1 MTHNV
6 LKKYFRQLDRLQK
19 IIFSCYI
26 KRDYAQNQLYYEKKI
41 HLEKMN
47 LFKIVCNIRKHIP
60 SLCYLFQDNG
70 RGVCLYEIVLSLNT
84 LKLRISDHATFEV
97 CQRELEGITN
107 SISAVLDDVSRG
119 RDCVNSLSN
128 VLQSIE
134 RFSEVYQSTLRVITA
149 EPTIFLFFIQ
159 DLIDFNETLEKFFVA
174 PTAQQPELAMPFS
187 TARTKKI
194 NWLHLL
200 SMTLAVIISLVA
212 AHYLGFFGMYL
223 IPLVALLVM
232 QTSVASAFDQGVWR
246 VFLLAIFATVL
257 AISIHSM
264 PFLYQV
270 MHDIGIGAVIG
281 IAANI
286 LIFPRRA
293 DKEFRLAMVDVIH
306 CYERYFINTMS
317 QLTQAEVP
325 SVAPTKTDLD
335 MQLLSLPGWVYQRG
349 FDTSL
354 RSGHRFFL
362 MTVEQISDVLFSMH
376 HLANCSL
383 EQALIEQLQS
393 SFDRCAIR
401 VQEFFSGL
409 VTLLELKK
417 LSRPIADFSDELLAL
432 EEKFQAVVP
441 LSIELLDVRR
451 DYVYIAAFIY
461 HLTSL
466 RRLLLKLAQALR

>member
-1 MTHNV
+1 MTHRV

-26 KRDYAQNQLYYEKKI
+26 KRDYAKNQFYYEKKI
-41 HLEKMN
+41 HLEKMR
-47 LFKIVCNIRKHIP
+47 LFKIICSIRKNIP
-60 SLCYLFQDNG
+60 SLNLIFQENG
-70 RGVCLYEIVLSLNT
+70 RGVFLYEIILSLNT

-97 CQRELEGITN
+97 CQRELENITRN
-107 SISAVLDDVSRG
+107 ISLVLNDASRG
-119 RDCVNSLSN
+119 RQRIISLSN
-128 VLQSIE
+128 LLQSIE
-134 RFSEVYQSTLRVITA
+134 QFSELYQSTLRVVTA
-149 EPTIFLFFIQ
+149 EPTVFLFFIQ
-159 DLIDFNETLEKFFVA
+159 DLIDFSETMENFFVA
-174 PTAQQPELAMPFS
+174 PVNQQVKPTIPVVTVRL
-187 TARTKKI
+187 KKI
-194 NWLHLL
+194 NWLHIL
-200 SMTLAVIISLVA
+200 SMVLAVFVSLIA
-212 AHYLGFFGMYL
+212 AHYAGYFGMYL

-232 QTSVASAFDQGVWR
+232 QTSIANAFDQGVWR
-246 VFLLAIFATVL
+246 VFLLAIFASLL
-257 AISIHSM
+257 ALSIHSM

-293 DKEFRLAMVDVIH
+293 DKEFRLAMVDVIQ
-306 CYERYFINTMS
+306 CYAQYFMNIMS
-317 QLTQAEVP
+317 QLTQGE
-325 SVAPTKTDLD
+325 SVAPNKIDLD

-362 MTVEQISDVLFSMH
+362 MTIEQISDLLFSMH

-383 EQALIEQLQS
+383 EQDLIEQLQS
-393 SFDRCAIR
+393 SFDRCALR

-409 VTLLELKK
+409 VTLLEIKK
-417 LSRPIADFSDELLAL
+417 LSHPIADFSEELDEL
-432 EEKFQAVVP
+432 EEKFQSVVP
-441 LSIELLDVRR
+441 LSIELLDVKR

-461 HLTSL
+461 NLTSL